1 MADDSDDIATSKA
14 SGNSAAEAMGMAGA
28 SRQKADSYL
37 DEQIEL
43 ARLQKQ
49 SLIEQNAFEISHL
62 RWRRFNDQMKGAM
75 QIMVVA
81 VGLLVVMGIGAA
93 VWNAS
98 QADGLVVDAFTVPP
112 DFEARGLSGDVIAG
126 DVTGK
131 VVTIRKIATDI
142 SFSISKDVSADRH
155 NDIKVEIPETGVS
168 ISEAWRYLR
177 SWLGHERHLTGSVR
191 EVGDGHIAIAV
202 SLDGGEA
209 MTEVGAAS
217 DLPALEQKAAEDVF
231 GAFDPVNHINYLSFE
246 GRQRESLAAAERFV
260 PASEGEGLLH
270 ADSYS
275 LLSLETANVTGD
287 IPLAIARAQI
297 GISLDPK
304 LAVLHVMTARYDYF
318 LGRTEAQLAQDRLI
332 LTLRNADQIAEHQ
345 HGGFDEMRRQA
356 EAQIALLTGDFANAT
371 YWICSHTCTPT
382 SLLVTRSALLARLHD
397 VAAARSLLAEGQAA
411 PGAHPNDVRE
421 ARYQIDVAVEDWKA
435 ALTESAAM
443 RAFYLLHLG
452 GNISPRLVA
461 LTYGTE
467 VAPLLAVAQ
476 ARTGQFTQAHATIDR
491 TPRDCVPCETARG
504 NIDALEKNWNGAAF
518 WFARAIRD
526 APSLPFAD
534 SDWGRML
541 MAKGALDAA
550 IAKFTLANQKGP
562 HFADP
567 LEMWG
572 EALMATNRSDLALAK
587 FADAAKYAPNWGRL
601 HLKWGEALFYSGD
614 KNGAQKQFAVA
625 SDLDLSSSDKSE
637 LARMETAH
645 G

>member
-1 MADDSDDIATSKA
+1 MADDDFEDGAKSSTKA
-14 SGNSAAEAMGMAGA
+14 DAAAMHAALGTPGA
-28 SRQKADSYL
+28 SEEARDYL
-37 DEQIEL
+37 
-43 ARLQKQ
+43 RKQ
-49 SLIEQNAFEISHL
+49 SLLADLQIDNLRKQDEYELSHL
-62 RWRRFNDQMKGAM
+62 RWRRFNDQMKGAL
-75 QIMVVA
+75 QIMVVM
-81 VGLLVVMGIGAA
+81 VGLLIVIGIAA
-93 VWNAS
+93 TVWNAS
-98 QADGLVVDAFTVPP
+98 QADGLVVDAFNVPP
-112 DFEARGLSGDVIAG
+112 DFEARGFSGDVIAG

-142 SFSISKDVSADRH
+142 SFSISKDVSTDRR

-177 SWLGHERHLTGSVR
+177 SWLGHERHMTGSVR

-270 ADSYS
+270 VDSYS
-275 LLSLETANVTGD
+275 LLSLGTAYVTGD

-371 YWICSHTCTPT
+371 YWVCSHTCNFTG
-382 SLLVTRSALLARLHD
+382 LLVTKSGLLARLHD
-397 VAAARSLLAEGQAA
+397 VAAARGVLAEGQAA
-411 PGAHPNDVRE
+411 PSAYPDDARE
-421 ARYQIDVAVEDWKA
+421 ARYEIDAAAGDWKA
-435 ALTESAAM
+435 ALTDSAAM
-443 RAFYLLHLG
+443 RSFYLRLG
-452 GNISPRLVA
+452 GDVSPRLTA
-461 LTYGTE
+461 LAYATE
-467 VAPLLAVAQ
+467 VAPLLAIAQ
-476 ARTGQFTQAHATIDR
+476 ARTGQFPQAHATIDS
-491 TPRDCVPCETARG
+491 TPGDCVPCETARG
-504 NIDALEKNWNGAAF
+504 DIDTLEKNWNGAAF
-518 WFARAIRD
+518 WFARAIQD

-534 SDWGRML
+534 TEWGAML
-541 MAKGALDAA
+541 MAKGDDDGA

-572 EALMATNRSDLALAK
+572 EALMRENRSDLALAI
-587 FADAAKYAPNWGRL
+587 FAEAEKYAPNWGRL
-601 HLKWGEALFYSGD
+601 HLKWGEALLWSGD
-614 KNGAQKQFAVA
+614 KVGAQKQFAVA
-625 SDLDLSSSDKSE
+625 SHLDLTAAEKSE
-637 LARMETAH
+637 LAGVRV
-645 G
+645 